1 VAARCPC
8 WGALTIPQG
17 GKARAIL
24 IEGGLEEVLGA
35 YLATRRARFEHHDLD
50 HPATPLF
57 VDVRGRRLAVHQVKY
72 LIERL
77 YVRVGV
83 ACVGLGG

>member
-1 VAARCPC
+1 M
-8 WGALTIPQG
+8 
-17 GKARAIL
+17 
-24 IEGGLEEVLGA
+24 EEVLEA

-50 HPATPLF
+50 HPGTPLF
-57 VDVRGRRLAVHQVKY
+57 VDVRGRRLSVHQVKY
-72 LIERL
+72 LIEPL